1 MFTTLAAFSRTAR
14 KLIFPLGRTAVALL
28 VWLNR
33 HTLMLWFRSVR
44 DEVQEH
50 GVDVERLRYLAVGLW
65 AIANDRRTANAE
77 ALKTIW
83 VRADRYEFEAHD
95 DWDGREAVEELLGPI
110 GPHETT
116 VTAA

>member
-1 MFTTLAAFSRTAR
+1 MFTTLVAFSRTAR
-14 KLIFPLGRTAVALL
+14 KLVFPIGRTALALL

-33 HTLMLWFRSVR
+33 YTLMLWYRSAR
-44 DEVQEH
+44 DEVQAN
-50 GVDVERLRYLAVGLW
+50 GFDVERLRHLAHGLW

-77 ALKTIW
+77 ALKTVW
-83 VRADRYEFEAHD
+83 VRADGYEFAAHD
-95 DWDGREAVEELLGPI
+95 DWEGRDAVEELLGPI